1 MHDHRDDEPVV
12 DTVVMP
18 FTTAQ
23 VGGSHVS
30 GTTLGASLQRVYGV
44 RSIVVAPEGA
54 EVLDLARGLG
64 MEGQVSGD
72 PARWRHRP
80 DRDLLRTPAR
90 VAMLRALPGRRLV
103 HCNDL
108 GALQAWAP
116 AARVLGIPLV
126 YHCRAFDR
134 DRWFNRLVI
143 RSADH
148 IISIARGVDASLSY
162 LPAKRRSVLV
172 NPFSTPLSVDSA
184 AARRLLLDDLGVED
198 ARIVGFVGN
207 MWKRK
212 RPEMFVDIAQRL
224 ATTDPDLRFVVFGR
238 DGDVTSEQM
247 RTKIAAAGL
256 TDRFLLAGFR
266 LPPEANLAAL
276 DLLLMPALD
285 EPFGRTPVEA
295 LLLGIPYVAA
305 DDAGHSEIHA
315 RWGGGRVLPIPADAD
330 AYATVC
336 REVLANPDAVRLSM
350 ERRRE
355 IHAEL
360 SPDRHGVD
368 VMNMY
373 RSMQR

>member
-1 MHDHRDDEPVV
+1 MTEHTGADRTV

-23 VGGSHVS
+23 IGGSHVS
-30 GTTLGASLQRVYGV
+30 GSTLGAGLQRVFGV

-54 EVLDLARGLG
+54 EVLDLARKLG
-64 MEGQVSGD
+64 MDTQVSGD

-90 VAMLRALPGRRLV
+90 MAMLRALPGRRLV

-116 AARVLGIPLV
+116 AARLLGIPLV

-134 DRWFNRLVI
+134 NRWFNRAII
-143 RSADH
+143 RTADH
-148 IISIARGVDASLSY
+148 VISIAQGVDASLDY
-162 LPAKRRSVLV
+162 LPRARRSVLV

-184 AARRLLLDDLGVED
+184 TARGRLLADLGVED

-212 RPEMFVDIAQRL
+212 RPEMFVDIARRL
-224 ATTDPDLRFVVFGR
+224 ATDDPSLRFVLFGR
-238 DGDVTSEQM
+238 DGDVTTDMM
-247 RTKIAAAGL
+247 RARIAAAGL
-256 TDRFLLAGFR
+256 TDRFLMAGFR

-305 DDAGHSEIHA
+305 DDAGHSEIHQ
-315 RWGGGRVLPIPADAD
+315 RWGGGRVLPVAADAD
-330 AYATVC
+330 AYADIC
-336 REVLANPDAVRLSM
+336 RRVLADPDSVRLSM
-350 ERRRE
+350 EQRRA

-360 SPDRHGVD
+360 SPDRHAVD
-368 VMNMY
+368 VMDVY
-373 RSMQR
+373 GRLRR